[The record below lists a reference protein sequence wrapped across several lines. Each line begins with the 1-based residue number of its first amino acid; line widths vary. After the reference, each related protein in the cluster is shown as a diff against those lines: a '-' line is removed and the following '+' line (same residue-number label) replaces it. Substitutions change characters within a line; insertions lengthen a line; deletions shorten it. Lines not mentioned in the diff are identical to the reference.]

1 MSEFRKFTCIECG
14 RPYHSKE
21 EWYMCDY
28 CFDYFEELQAEEY
41 EKYYDE
47 TLDYPYWW

>member
-21 EWYMCDY
+21 EWY
-28 CFDYFEELQAEEY
+28 FDELQQEE
-41 EKYYDE
+41 EEYYDE